1 MVEPC
6 AVCPCCRAAP
16 LALGLASIA
25 TAAAKARHTRA
36 MSNLSSGRRRDLHLN
51 RGDHRHEGAD
61 ELEAVNMLAKKVW
74 VVQNAKKAKI
84 PSPK

>member
-1 MVEPC
+1 
-6 AVCPCCRAAP
+6 
-16 LALGLASIA
+16 
-25 TAAAKARHTRA
+25 
-36 MSNLSSGRRRDLHLN
+36 MSNLSSGRRCDLHLN